1 MAKKI
6 TQKYVYFSF
15 ACSSGIP
22 IAITSIQNPHRFK
35 IIFVE
40 APNPLSISLAGI
52 VSYKIL
58 GATHKRTPLAN
69 PKINLPR
76 TITLKSK
83 IRDNK
88 DPTRPIQF
96 I

>member
-6 TQKYVYFSF
+6 AQKYVDFSF
-15 ACSSGIP
+15 VCSSGIP
-22 IAITSIQNPHRFK
+22 IAITNIQNPHKFK

-40 APNPLSISLAGI
+40 APNPLSISFAGI

-58 GATHKRTPLAN
+58 GATHNRTPLAN
-69 PKINLPR
+69 PKINLPS

-88 DPTRPIQF
+88 DPIRPIQF